1 MRQVVLA
8 TCGLIVL
15 ATFSGCKS
23 KGKGSAQDGD
33 SIYLESIALANEICD
48 AIERDADPA
57 VIAEINQRFI
67 ENEDKI
73 EALPVEENYRLT
85 KKYMP
90 ELGKAGMRMAEVSIR
105 HPGVQIG
112 KVRGLDFNEMRRKM
126 DAMKGKMPGK
136 DSEVNPRSK

>member
-1 MRQVVLA
+1 MSKVAWAACV
-8 TCGLIVL
+8 LIVL
-15 ATFSGCKS
+15 STASGCKS
-23 KGKGSAQDGD
+23 KGKGSSQDGD
-33 SIYLESIALANEICD
+33 SIYLESIALTNEICD

-73 EALPVEENYRLT
+73 EALPLEENYRLT
-85 KKYMP
+85 KKYN
-90 ELGKAGMRMAEVSIR
+90 EGLGRAGMRMAEVSIK

-136 DSEVNPRSK
+136 DAEVNPRSK